1 MTIKAPS
8 WRHKLNPEDM
18 KCIHSDLAFLLYIT
32 PNSFFLGMQ
41 RNRRRF
47 LSKSP
52 CYTMLA
58 LLYCSKE
65 GSSKLRIS

>member
-32 PNSFFLGMQ
+32 PNSFFF
-41 RNRRRF
+41 R
-47 LSKSP
+47 
-52 CYTMLA
+52 YA
-58 LLYCSKE
+58 KE
-65 GSSKLRIS
+65 QKKIS